1 MKSTEKALRIIRDNE
16 VHSPRRFAELM
27 WPDSA
32 GWKRIHKV
40 GHGATFG
47 GMMPMVGG
55 AFLGKLHKLGLILYG
70 FPKSRIILS
79 NQGDE
84 ILNSKKYSTENTRK

>member
-16 VHSPRRFAELM
+16 VCSPRRFAELM
-27 WPDSA
+27 WPDSP
-32 GWKRIHKV
+32 GWKQHHKCGNYSSV
-40 GHGATFG
+40 AG

-55 AFLGKLHKLGLILYG
+55 AFLGKLRKQGLILYG

-84 ILNSKKYSTENTRK
+84 ILNSKQYSK